1 MPATIEQRRWTRLN
15 PEILTPCRVR
25 IPGTRLMPELR
36 DLSPGGIGLTLPPLS
51 VLPGGDS
58 IRVRIAF
65 RGQPAVLRE
74 GLVRGFDPVSGALG
88 LAWPCEP
95 SEWSSLERRVRTRV
109 HLPQDSLFARMPLRH
124 AHRVWSR
131 LRIVDIS
138 SDLGFQVETI
148 GGPGYLLPGHRAP
161 FHLDIPL
168 LTGRCWEGQIL
179 WWRPGSGQTV
189 RMGLR
194 ILDPDP
200 DLACALGEWLELDR
214 LRPPLGLQDLGFR
227 TSTMA
232 GQFRFRKVEEVG
244 ERKEVD
250 RFLEQPEGGEG
261 ERIGVWDG
269 HLLVGAA
276 LLETGM
282 DKNRKTVRLQLRRE
296 WVVPDV
302 FFGLWEQV
310 IRHFLTSGA
319 QQLLASCP
327 PGMDDLF
334 TLAGLQRPGPDDPAR
349 WRLSR
354 RGVIWGRGMNLV
366 RWHILY
372 AEVGAFALL
381 HRNAKP
387 LWVDRIVR
395 LSKIAAWILLRDW
408 REPVELARLRREV
421 DRWARSVG

>member
-1 MPATIEQRRWTRLN
+1 MPATIEQRRWTRLS

-25 IPGTRLMPELR
+25 IPGTRLIPELR
-36 DLSPGGIGLTLPPLS
+36 DLSPGGIGLTVAPLS
-51 VLPGGDS
+51 VLPAGTS
-58 IRVRIAF
+58 FPVRIAF
-65 RGQPAVLRE
+65 RGQTAVLRE
-74 GLVRGFDPVSGALG
+74 GVVRGFDPVSGALG
-88 LAWPCEP
+88 LSWPCEP
-95 SEWSSLERRVRTRV
+95 SEWSHLERRGRTRV

-148 GGPGYLLPGHRAP
+148 GGPGYLLPGHRAS
-161 FHLDIPL
+161 FHLDIPF
-168 LTGRCWEGQIL
+168 LTACSWECQIL

-200 DLACALGEWLELDR
+200 DLASALGEWLELDR
-214 LRPPLGLQDLGFR
+214 LRPPLDLQDLGFR
-227 TSTMA
+227 TATMA

-250 RFLEQPEGGEG
+250 MFLEQPVGGEG

-276 LLETGM
+276 LVGPEV
-282 DKNRKTVRLQLRRE
+282 DRSRNVVRLHLRRE
-296 WVVPDV
+296 WTVPDV

-319 QQLLASCP
+319 QQLLVTCP
-327 PGMDDLF
+327 PGMDGLF
-334 TLAGLQRPGPDDPAR
+334 SLAGLHRPGPDDAAP
-349 WRLSR
+349 WRLTR

-372 AEVGAFALL
+372 AEVGAFALQ
-381 HRNAKP
+381 HRDAKP

-395 LSKIAAWILLRDW
+395 LSKIAAWTLLRDW
-408 REPVELARLRREV
+408 REPVELGRLRREV

>member
-1 MPATIEQRRWTRLN
+1 MPATIEQRRWTRLS
-15 PEILTPCRVR
+15 PEILTACRVR

-51 VLPGGDS
+51 MLPAGET
-58 IRVRIAF
+58 IPVRIAF
-65 RGQPAVLRE
+65 RGQPTVLRD
-74 GLVRGFDPVSGALG
+74 GLVRGYDPVSGALG
-88 LAWPCEP
+88 LSWPCEP
-95 SEWSSLERRVRTRV
+95 SAWSSLERRGRTRV
-109 HLPQDSLFARMPLRH
+109 YLPQDSLFARMPLRH

-131 LRIVDIS
+131 LRIVDIA

-168 LTGRCWEGQIL
+168 LTGRSWECQIL
-179 WWRPGSGQTV
+179 WWRPGTGQTV

-200 DLACALGEWLELDR
+200 DLASALGEWLELDR
-214 LRPPLGLQDLGFR
+214 LRPPLDLQDLGFR
-227 TSTMA
+227 TSTME

-250 RFLEQPEGGEG
+250 GFLEQSEDGQG

-276 LLETGM
+276 LLETPA
-282 DKNRKTVRLQLRRE
+282 DSLRKVVFLKLRRE

-319 QQLLASCP
+319 QQLLATCP
-327 PGMDDLF
+327 PGMEDLF
-334 TLAGLQRPGPDDPAR
+334 FLAGLHRPGPEDAER

-354 RGVIWGRGMNLV
+354 RGVIWGWGMNLV

-372 AEVGAFALL
+372 AEVGAFALQ
-381 HRNAKP
+381 HRDAKP

-395 LSKIAAWILLRDW
+395 LSKLAAWTLLRDW
-408 REPVELARLRREV
+408 REPVELGRLRREV
-421 DRWARSVG
+421 ERWARSVD